1 MTDVLNVY
9 LKNKFAGCLSYSNG
23 ELSFQY
29 DKNYLANNNNFPLSA
44 SLPLSESIFND
55 NVVRPFFDGL
65 LPEDVARTQ
74 IARILKTDSRN
85 TFALLKSIGAIAPEQ
100 SPYNLKMLNYKICQ
114 IQNTNT
120 SKTKKHTIFLA
131 H

>member
-9 LKNKFAGCLSYSNG
+9 LKNKFAGCLSYNNG

-55 NVVRPFFDGL
+55 NIVRPFFDGL
-65 LPEDVARTQ
+65 LPT
-74 IARILKTDSRN
+74 L
-85 TFALLKSIGAIAPEQ
+85 
-100 SPYNLKMLNYKICQ
+100 
-114 IQNTNT
+114 
-120 SKTKKHTIFLA
+120 
-131 H
+131 